1 MVTAVRSP
9 HGNSERGEI
18 GIGIMLAVTFTFIVA
33 VAIVNIFMFLYGQS
47 VVRAALDDGV
57 RAGSRVD
64 AGPAVCQ
71 LRAQET
77 IDDLIPGSLG
87 DGIGTPTC
95 VVSGGVLVA
104 SVTATFSSPLA
115 DGLSWTINLEAR
127 GVQEIPAAITP

>member
-1 MVTAVRSP
+1 MGSKTALRAAQ
-9 HGNSERGEI
+9 HERGDI
-18 GIGIMLAVTFTFIVA
+18 GIGTAWA
-33 VAIVNIFMFLYGQS
+33 VAMTLLAAVALLNVLLFLYGQS

-64 AGPAVCQ
+64 AGPAVCE

-87 DGIGTPTC
+87 DGVGAPSC

-104 SVTATFSSPLA
+104 SITATFSSPLA
-115 DGLSWTINLEAR
+115 DSLSWTINLEAR
-127 GVQEIPAAITP
+127 GVQEIPAVATP